1 MSSRLAPYLI
11 TEESPKKLRKLLIKN
26 PFLPTLYEN
35 IRAGNSLTDSIPFLD
50 EDDPLVEFI
59 ISQLCAHGLL
69 VKNDSGYEVKY
80 SRVVPPKHWNEEECV
95 HYAEG
100 ILNYARDVVVKAP
113 SKKDGSRFGHYTGS
127 LSEADYSSMVEKLV
141 AVIDSY
147 NDKPD
152 GPIKY
157 QTTFITKQ
165 L

>member
-35 IRAGNSLTDSIPFLD
+35 IRVGNSLTDSIPFLD
-50 EDDPLVEFI
+50 EDDPLVDFI
-59 ISQLCAHGLL
+59 LSQLCAHEL
-69 VKNDSGYEVKY
+69 VTKTDGRYEVKY
-80 SRVVPPKHWNEEECV
+80 SRVVPPKKWDEEDCV
-95 HYAEG
+95 RYAEG

-113 SKKDGSRFGHYTGS
+113 RKKDGTRFGHYSGR
-127 LSEADYSSMVEKLV
+127 LSEAHYSSMVEEIV
-141 AVIDSY
+141 AVIESY

-157 QTTFITKQ
+157 HTTFVTKQ

>member
-1 MSSRLAPYLI
+1 MSSKLGPYLI
-11 TEESPKKLRKLLIKN
+11 TEESPKRLRKLLIKN

-35 IRAGNSLTDSIPFLD
+35 VRAGNRLTDSIPFLD
-50 EDDPLVEFI
+50 EDDPVVDFI
-59 ISQLCAHGLL
+59 LQELCNHELL
-69 VKNDSGYEVKY
+69 LKSDNAYRVRY
-80 SRVVPPKHWNEEECV
+80 SRIIPPKHWNKEECSS
-95 HYAEG
+95 YAEG

-113 SKKDGSRFGHYTGS
+113 SKENGTRFGHYTGS
-127 LSEADYSSMVEKLV
+127 LSEAHYSSMIEDIV
-141 AVIDSY
+141 AVIESY